1 MRRGFENGVKKDI
14 ISARIKVRT
23 LKILNTPLYYYVN
36 IYVGLCVFELD
47 EELMSMCV
55 NVFYA
60 LHVYLEFEVHPL
72 KLDNNNSNLQIQEI
86 SKIVIS

>member
-1 MRRGFENGVKKDI
+1 M
-14 ISARIKVRT
+14 
-23 LKILNTPLYYYVN
+23 
-36 IYVGLCVFELD
+36 FELD

-60 LHVYLEFEVHPL
+60 LYVEFEVHPL

>member
-1 MRRGFENGVKKDI
+1 M
-14 ISARIKVRT
+14 
-23 LKILNTPLYYYVN
+23 
-36 IYVGLCVFELD
+36 FELD
-47 EELMSMCV
+47 EELSMCV

-72 KLDNNNSNLQIQEI
+72 KLDNNNSNLQIQQI

>member
-1 MRRGFENGVKKDI
+1 M
-14 ISARIKVRT
+14 
-23 LKILNTPLYYYVN
+23 
-36 IYVGLCVFELD
+36 FELD

-55 NVFYA
+55 NVFHA

-72 KLDNNNSNLQIQEI
+72 KLDNNNSNLQIQQI